1 MSTKYV
7 ICKYRA
13 EIDAYECTKETASY
27 VWLKGI
33 YDINEI
39 TKKRKDGDVFSTWA
53 EAHAALTR
61 RAELNLNH
69 ARYALQQAQGWAG
82 NVRGMKPPQG
92 EEVES

>member
-7 ICKYRA
+7 IGMYEA
-13 EIDAYECTKETASY
+13 EIHAYECTKETASY

-33 YDINEI
+33 HGIINDI

-61 RAELNLNH
+61 RAELKLNH
-69 ARYALQQAQGWAG
+69 ARRVLEQAQGFYG

-92 EEVES
+92 QEVA